1 MDVDG
6 PVRGVPLLVHTRQLR
21 VLCVGGG
28 SVAARKVAGLIAGG
42 AGVRIV
48 APFVVDELRTALTSS
63 SGAVGHGSTSSS
75 GAVGHSST
83 ADRVTWEARPYR
95 RDDIGD
101 AHLAIAAT
109 DDPEVNATVVRDAD
123 AAGRLCVRVDEGAAG
138 SAVMMAAV
146 QRDPL
151 VLGVATTAGAP
162 SLTRALR
169 LDLEERY
176 GPEYGQLAALCA
188 ELRADTTVA
197 AAFAPLDQVTRRA
210 RWRRVIRPDILDLI
224 RAGHL
229 DQAKEA
235 ALACLL
241 SSSD

>member
-1 MDVDG
+1 MY
-6 PVRGVPLLVHTRQLR
+6 GVPILLHAQRLR
-21 VLCVGGG
+21 VVCVGGG

-42 AGVRIV
+42 AVLRIV
-48 APFVVDELRTALTSS
+48 APSIVDDLRAALT
-63 SGAVGHGSTSSS
+63 
-75 GAVGHSST
+75 
-83 ADRVTWEARPYR
+83 ADHVTWEARPHR

-101 AHLAIAAT
+101 AHLVIAAT
-109 DDPEVNATVVRDAD
+109 DDPAVNAAVARDAD

-138 SAVMMAAV
+138 SAAMMAAV
-146 QRDPL
+146 HRDPL
-151 VLGVATTAGAP
+151 VLGVATTAGVP

-169 LDLEERY
+169 LDLEDRY
-176 GPEYGQLAALCA
+176 GPEYGELAALCA
-188 ELRADTTVA
+188 ELRADATLA
-197 AAFAPLDQVTRRA
+197 ATLAPLDQMTRRA

-235 ALACLL
+235 AFACLL